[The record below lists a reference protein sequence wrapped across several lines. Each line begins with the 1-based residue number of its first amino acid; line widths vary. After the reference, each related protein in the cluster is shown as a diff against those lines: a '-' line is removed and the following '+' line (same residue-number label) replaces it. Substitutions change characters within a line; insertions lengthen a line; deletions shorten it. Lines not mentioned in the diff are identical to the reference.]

1 MESERFELMSDAV
14 LKRDEIESKYKWA
27 IEDIYESDELFLED
41 CNKLEKLSKEIEEL
55 EGTFGKGSEYL
66 LKVFEKK
73 EEINRV
79 AEKVVM
85 YANMKFHEDTSV
97 SKYQGYAGKAQAVC
111 AMADNSM
118 SFIEPEILEMEESII
133 YGYLE
138 ENSKL
143 KKYETYIK
151 RLYDEKSHMLSK
163 SEEAIIAK
171 TMEISSAASDIYD
184 VFSYSDIKFSD
195 IHDENGEP
203 VSLTTGR
210 YGNFLKSSNR
220 NVRKEAF
227 ISMYSEYKKYINT
240 FAAMF
245 LGNCKRAKFYADI
258 RKYNN
263 SLEYSLLSKRI
274 PIAVYDNI
282 IDVVNENIDKLHR
295 YVSLRKKALGLDELH
310 MYDIYVPMVEDID
323 KRIDFEEAKEMV
335 LKGLAPMGEEYIENL
350 KQGFN
355 NRWIDVYENSGK
367 RSGAY
372 SWGPN
377 GVHPYVLLNYQGQL
391 SDVFTIAHEMGHALH
406 SFYSDKTQDYIYAEY
421 QIFVAEVASTCNEA
435 LLINYLLENCTDRKE
450 KLYLINYFLECFKG
464 TIYRQTM
471 FAEFEKI
478 VHEKID
484 GDEIVNVDD
493 LNEIYLNL
501 NKKYYGGDIISDD
514 EISFEWARIPHFYN
528 EFYVY
533 QYATGFSAAIAL
545 SKRIM
550 EMGDEG
556 VRDYM
561 KFLTGGSSK
570 DPIELLKDAGVD
582 MSSKEPARK
591 ALQLFG
597 ELLDEYEK
605 IIAEDSI

>member
-1 MESERFELMSDAV
+1 MESERFKLMSDAV

-41 CNKLEKLSKEIEEL
+41 CNKLEKLSKEIKEL

-66 LKVFEKK
+66 LKVFEKM
-73 EEINRV
+73 EGINRV

-118 SFIEPEILEMEESII
+118 SFIEPEILEMEEGII

-151 RLYDEKSHMLSK
+151 RLYDKKSHMLSK

-195 IHDENGEP
+195 IHDENGES

-282 IDVVNENIDKLHR
+282 IDVVNENMDKLHR
-295 YVSLRKKALGLDELH
+295 YVSLRKKSLGLDELH

-478 VHEKID
+478 VHERID

-582 MSSKEPARK
+582 MNSKEPARK

-605 IIAEDSI
+605 IISEDSI

>member
-1 MESERFELMSDAV
+1 MSDAV

-27 IEDIYESDELFLED
+27 IEDIYESDELFLKD
-41 CNKLEKLSKEIEEL
+41 CDKLEILSKEIEKL
-55 EGTFGKGSEYL
+55 EGTFDKGAEYL
-66 LKVFEKK
+66 LEAFEKM
-73 EEINRV
+73 EGINRV

-97 SKYQGYAGKAQAVC
+97 SKYQGYVGKAQAVS

-171 TMEISSAASDIYD
+171 TMEMSSAAGDIYD
-184 VFSYSDIKFSD
+184 VFSYSDIKFND
-195 IHDENGEP
+195 IHDENGEL
-203 VSLTTGR
+203 VSLTAGR
-210 YGNFLKSSNR
+210 YGNFIKSSNR

-274 PIAVYDNI
+274 PIVVYDNI
-282 IDVVNENIDKLHR
+282 IDVVNENMDKLHR

-310 MYDIYVPMVEDID
+310 MYDLYVPMVEDID
-323 KRIDFEEAKEMV
+323 KKIDFEEAKEMV
-335 LKGLAPMGEEYIENL
+335 LRGLAPMGEEYLENL

-435 LLINYLLENCTDRKE
+435 LLINYLLKTCTDKKE
-450 KLYLINYFLECFKG
+450 KLYLINYFLECFKA

-484 GDEIVNVDD
+484 GDEIINVDD

-501 NKKYYGGDIISDD
+501 NKKYYGNDVVSD
-514 EISFEWARIPHFYN
+514 EEVSFEWARIPHFYN

-545 SKRIM
+545 SGRIM
-550 EMGDEG
+550 EMGEEA
-556 VRDYM
+556 VNDYM

-582 MSSKEPARK
+582 MSSKEPAK
-591 ALQLFG
+591 EALRLFG
-597 ELLDEYEK
+597 ELLDEYER
-605 IIAEDSI
+605 IISEDSL

>member
-1 MESERFELMSDAV
+1 MSDAV

>member
-227 ISMYSEYKKYINT
+227 MSMYSEYKKYINT

-282 IDVVNENIDKLHR
+282 IDVVNENMDKLHR

-478 VHEKID
+478 VHERID

-605 IIAEDSI
+605 IISEDSI